1 MVSLSKVAER
11 WRFHVA
17 NLSDTLAH
25 WPWRDTVV
33 TLWRRFREDRLG
45 LTASSLTFTT
55 LIALVPL
62 VTVMLAIFSAFPM
75 FAGFQLALEHYFVQ
89 NLVPEAIAQPVLQA
103 ITQFAVKAGQLGTAG
118 FAALLVTALALVMT
132 IDRTL
137 NGIWRVRR
145 RRPIAQRVLVYWAA
159 LTLGPLLIGVSLTL
173 TTYALTDTTRF
184 ARSMSRMAE
193 LGLEATEFL
202 IFAFGVAAFFRYV
215 PNTFVRWRHA
225 IAGGIFVAI
234 GLNLAKRG
242 LAWWVSSMGSYSAVY
257 GAFSAVPIFLLWV
270 YTAWVIVLLGAVIA
284 AYAPSLSMRIVDTP
298 GAAGQRFATT
308 VAVLRELDVA
318 RRGSARGLA
327 LDRIAERLRTDTLRI
342 EPLVDTL
349 IEMDWVARVE
359 EEGAQR
365 LVLLVDPATT
375 PAAPLIDRALM
386 SPTPATQQ
394 LRRRMA
400 LDTMMLAD
408 LVG

>member
-132 IDRTL
+132 I
-137 NGIWRVRR
+137 
-145 RRPIAQRVLVYWAA
+145 A
-159 LTLGPLLIGVSLTL
+159 LQISV
-173 TTYALTDTTRF
+173 F
-184 ARSMSRMAE
+184 FVIAE
-193 LGLEATEFL
+193 LFTDRGVGTE
-202 IFAFGVAAFFRYV
+202 I
-215 PNTFVRWRHA
+215 T
-225 IAGGIFVAI
+225 
-234 GLNLAKRG
+234 K
-242 LAWWVSSMGSYSAVY
+242 
-257 GAFSAVPIFLLWV
+257 
-270 YTAWVIVLLGAVIA
+270 
-284 AYAPSLSMRIVDTP
+284 
-298 GAAGQRFATT
+298 
-308 VAVLRELDVA
+308 
-318 RRGSARGLA
+318 
-327 LDRIAERLRTDTLRI
+327 
-342 EPLVDTL
+342 
-349 IEMDWVARVE
+349 
-359 EEGAQR
+359 
-365 LVLLVDPATT
+365 
-375 PAAPLIDRALM
+375 
-386 SPTPATQQ
+386 
-394 LRRRMA
+394 
-400 LDTMMLAD
+400 
-408 LVG
+408 